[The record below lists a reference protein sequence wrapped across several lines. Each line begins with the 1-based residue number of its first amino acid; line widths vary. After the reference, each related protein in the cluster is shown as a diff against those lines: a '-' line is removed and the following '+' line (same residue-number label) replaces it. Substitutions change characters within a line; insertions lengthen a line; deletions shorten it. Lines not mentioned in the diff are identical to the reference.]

1 MGGHQGMRADFY
13 GDESPSKKSKSSE
26 GARTERGPETR
37 LEQFKR
43 STPHFQSNQN
53 AMFARF
59 AMPPDSKRRSLNF
72 D

>member
-1 MGGHQGMRADFY
+1 MRADLY

-26 GARTERGPETR
+26 DARTDRGPETR

-43 STPHFQSNQN
+43 STPHCQPSQN
-53 AMFARF
+53 VMFARF

>member
-1 MGGHQGMRADFY
+1 MRADLY
-13 GDESPSKKSKSSE
+13 GDESPGKKSKSSE
-26 GARTERGPETR
+26 GARTDRGPKMR

-43 STPHFQSNQN
+43 STPHWSIQPER
-53 AMFARF
+53 ALARF